1 MKSVVFACVLI
12 HLHVQR
18 NKICHLNP
26 VPKKGD
32 QVNLIKIVETLA
44 ERLNRVQTFKSKEEV
59 FFNQWRKQ
67 PSKQKKVVYYIGVQ
81 NFLLP
86 LETWSAQETCW
97 HTLVCCVPN
106 LWHHAPLAAND
117 KSLNWH
123 RSQWLKPSL
132 KTASFS
138 GVMIK
143 ANWAFVFIQSN
154 KNKVFLTT
162 VLIPCNSENTLNF

>member
-59 FFNQWRKQ
+59 FFNQ
-67 PSKQKKVVYYIGVQ
+67 
-81 NFLLP
+81 
-86 LETWSAQETCW
+86 
-97 HTLVCCVPN
+97 
-106 LWHHAPLAAND
+106 
-117 KSLNWH
+117 
-123 RSQWLKPSL
+123 
-132 KTASFS
+132 
-138 GVMIK
+138 
-143 ANWAFVFIQSN
+143 
-154 KNKVFLTT
+154 
-162 VLIPCNSENTLNF
+162 